1 MPFFKSEVVN
11 IVMSK
16 RKCKIV
22 KQKKTGYRRVKI
34 IMKFLLNKKS
44 MFSVFDVNK
53 ASVFRSKFVRK
64 SLCKRSCICLLY
76 VNMYV
81 YIYVYVHIFINNK
94 QKQCKL

>member
-16 RKCKIV
+16 HKCKIM
-22 KQKKTGYRRVKI
+22 KQKKTSCRRVKI

-44 MFSVFDVNK
+44 MFSIFDVNK

-76 VNMYV
+76 INMYV
-81 YIYVYVHIFINNK
+81 YIYVYVHIFINNER
-94 QKQCKL
+94 KQCKL